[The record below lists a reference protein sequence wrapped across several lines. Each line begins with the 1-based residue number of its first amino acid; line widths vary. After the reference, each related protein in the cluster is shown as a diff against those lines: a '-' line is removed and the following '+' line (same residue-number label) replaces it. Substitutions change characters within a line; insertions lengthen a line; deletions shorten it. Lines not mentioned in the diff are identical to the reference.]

1 MIILSICFFM
11 YYILISDCAKNI
23 VLIIAD
29 DLDLFLDGMV
39 NI

>member
-11 YYILISDCAKNI
+11 CHILISDCAENI